1 MSLIY
6 MPEQKVTIE
15 DAYHELKAWVV
26 KRTDTFMDSLK
37 AIHKNKIAI
46 AQLDNKIRQLQE

>member
-1 MSLIY
+1 MPLIY

-15 DAYHELKAWVV
+15 DVYHELKAWVV

-46 AQLDNKIRQLQE
+46 AQLDNKIRELQE